1 MESFRSELENVDNP
15 VVARDLIDLEKKIRL
30 FRDGTLDSEKFRSL
44 RLVRGIYGQR
54 QPGVQMIRIKLP
66 FGRVSTLQLRR
77 IADLSDE
84 YASSTLHATTRQ
96 DIQIHYVSLDRTPEL
111 FAKLAQDNV
120 TTREA
125 CGNTIRNVTA
135 SATAGIDPLEPFDVS
150 PYAHELFSYFL
161 RNPICQ
167 EMGRKF
173 KISFSSSEEDTAFA
187 FIHDIGFIPR
197 IAFGKR
203 GFKVVIGGGL
213 GANPTLAQLAY
224 EFLEEDQIIPFAEAL
239 VRVFDRYGE
248 RNRRMKAR
256 FKFLM
261 EDIGLEKVMQ
271 LVEEEKK
278 ALKVQ
283 TYHID
288 RSILPEPALA
298 PEVTFEPVT
307 LDETR
312 YERWFRTNVF
322 EQKQK
327 GYYGVNVRVLLG
339 NLTSDRARQFA
350 DIIDQYASS
359 DVRVTINQGYLLRFV
374 RPEALRPLYKA
385 LDAIALA
392 EPGFD
397 SVADITACPGT
408 DTCNLGISDS
418 TAISVALEKVIR
430 EEFPDL
436 IYNNDI
442 KIKISGCPNSCGQH
456 GLAGIGLHG
465 STIKDKQGKVL
476 PALVVL
482 LGGGRLKNGEGI
494 ISDKIIKIP
503 SRRGPQALRYLLS
516 DYEANAQDG
525 EYYHDYFKRQGR
537 NYFYQILKPLGDVLT
552 TAPEEYI
559 DWGKDANF
567 VLHTAVGEC
576 AGVMIDLVATLLYD
590 SEDKLAWSRENF
602 ENGQYAD
609 SIYHSYSAFINTAK
623 ALLLGRD
630 VKPSTQIQVMND
642 FQRLFVDSG
651 EFAFEGGFR
660 EHVLRIN
667 KNEPSEAFAA
677 SFLADSLDFLKAATL
692 SRSVEKVAAEKVEVG
707 K

>member
-1 MESFRSELENVDNP
+1 MESFRSELEDLNNP
-15 VVARDLIDLEKKIRL
+15 IVARDLIDLEKKIRL
-30 FRDGTLDSEKFRSL
+30 FRDGTLDSEKFRGL
-44 RLVRGIYGQR
+44 RLVRGVYGQR

-66 FGRVSTLQLRR
+66 FGRVSTTQLRR

-111 FAKLAQDNV
+111 FAKLAKDNV

-125 CGNTIRNVTA
+125 CGNTVRNVTA

-239 VRVFDRYGE
+239 IRVFDRYGE

-256 FKFLM
+256 FKFLL

-278 ALKVQ
+278 ALKV
-283 TYHID
+283 TSYKID
-288 RSILPEPALA
+288 TNVLPEPSIPAQVA
-298 PEVTFEPVT
+298 YEPVAV
-307 LDETR
+307 DEIR
-312 YERWFRTNVF
+312 YGRWFKTNVF

-327 GYYGVNVRVLLG
+327 GFYGVNVRVVLG
-339 NLTSDRARQFA
+339 NLSSDRARQFA
-350 DIIDQYASS
+350 DIIDRYASN

-374 RPEALRPLYKA
+374 RAEALPSLYKA

-418 TAISVALEKVIR
+418 TAISVQLEKVIR
-430 EEFPDL
+430 DEFPDL

-503 SRRGPQALRYLLS
+503 SKRGPQALRYLLS

-525 EYYHDYFKRQGR
+525 EYFHDYFKRQGR
-537 NYFYQILKPLGDVLT
+537 NYFYQMLKPLGDVTSTSL
-552 TAPEEYI
+552 EEYI
-559 DWGKDANF
+559 DWGQDANF
-567 VLHTAVGEC
+567 ILHTAVGEC

-590 SEDKLAWSRENF
+590 SEDKLGWARENF

-623 ALLLGRD
+623 ALLLGKD
-630 VKPSTQIQVMND
+630 IKPSTQIQVMND
-642 FQRLFVDSG
+642 FQREFVDTG
-651 EFAFEGGFR
+651 LFAFEGGFR

-667 KNEPSEAFAA
+667 KNEPSETFAA
-677 SFLADSLDFLKAATL
+677 TFLADSLSFMEAA
-692 SRSVEKVAAEKVEVG
+692 SAFRNGDKVATEKVEVA